1 MSSSPHFRPNMS
13 LYIPSV
19 TASTTEEQIA
29 RVFKSLNIGV
39 VSRVDFVDKDKETEL
54 GAVQRMA
61 FIHFDFWYINNTS
74 YHLQERIIDHGQGKI
89 VYNDPY
95 YWIVMEN
102 KTPRSKTEV
111 ELEKQVAAL
120 QSRIVY
126 LEKILSLHSKK
137 FVDNSISTK
146 SYPCPDCL
154 VDIPNDE
161 TQCDVCDFG
170 SVKDEDAN
178 IELDNT
184 MTVNS
189 SGSIIYSGEEYD
201 STALAMTGALGMTG
215 NEKELESLKKKSE
228 EHLRSINR
236 ERESST
242 ETPKESTSGWWPW

>member
-74 YHLQERIIDHGQGKI
+74 YHLQERIIEHGQGKI

-102 KTPRSKTEV
+102 K
-111 ELEKQVAAL
+111 
-120 QSRIVY
+120 
-126 LEKILSLHSKK
+126 
-137 FVDNSISTK
+137 N
-146 SYPCPDCL
+146 
-154 VDIPNDE
+154 
-161 TQCDVCDFG
+161 
-170 SVKDEDAN
+170 
-178 IELDNT
+178 
-184 MTVNS
+184 
-189 SGSIIYSGEEYD
+189 
-201 STALAMTGALGMTG
+201 
-215 NEKELESLKKKSE
+215 
-228 EHLRSINR
+228 
-236 ERESST
+236 
-242 ETPKESTSGWWPW
+242 